1 MKKLVGVYETTKKD
15 GSVYYRSSVTYKGR
29 HISLGSHENAQSAH
43 LAYRLALSVLEP
55 GSPITIEA
63 LSQLYRTESASLE
76 KSKKNIAKFDS
87 LPFEKAVCLLNFRD
101 NGIYF
106 SSPIYLKKSFFY
118 YYLTPE
124 ITLLFDKEDLFFY
137 SSHRIMKR
145 GGHLFVAE
153 YGMQTSVLSRY
164 GIRSYAV
171 KDRDYRFLNGDAN
184 DLRYSN
190 IEIIN
195 RYFGVFRSGTL
206 GSYTYQVKIHING
219 DLQVGTYK
227 DEKTAAIVYNK
238 AADFCHQY
246 GIVKNFPVNYIE
258 ELSAREYADIYS
270 SITLPAR
277 FIQYF
282 TSGYNPQS

>member
-1 MKKLVGVYETTKKD
+1 MKKLAGVYETTKKD
-15 GSVYYRSSVTYKGR
+15 GTVYYRSSVTYKGR
-29 HISLGSHENAQSAH
+29 HISLGSFENAQSAH
-43 LAYRLALSVLEP
+43 LAYRQAQSILDADSPVHIDTLSQFYQTEP
-55 GSPITIEA
+55 EA
-63 LSQLYRTESASLE
+63 LKKAQ
-76 KSKKNIAKFDS
+76 KNIAKFDN
-87 LPFEKAVCLLNFRD
+87 LPFEKAICLLNFRD
-101 NGIYF
+101 NQIYF

-118 YYLTPE
+118 YYLTPD

-171 KDRDYRFLNGDAN
+171 KDRDYRFLNGDAH
-184 DLRYSN
+184 DLRYAN

-195 RYFGVFRSGTL
+195 PYFCVFRTGTL
-206 GSYTYQVKIHING
+206 GGYTYQVKIHING
-219 DLQVGTYK
+219 DLQIGMYK
-227 DEKTAAIVYNK
+227 DEKTAAIAYNK

-258 ELSAREYADIYS
+258 SLSAREYAEIYS
-270 SITLPAR
+270 AITLPAR
-277 FIQYF
+277 FIQYL

>member
-1 MKKLVGVYETTKKD
+1 MKKLAGVYETTKKD

-29 HISLGSHENAQSAH
+29 HISLGSFENAQSAH
-43 LAYRLALSVLEP
+43 LAYKQALFLLAP
-55 GSPITIEA
+55 DSPVHIDT
-63 LSQLYRTESASLE
+63 LSQFYLPESKPLE
-76 KSKKNIAKFDS
+76 NTQKNIAKIDS

-101 NGIYF
+101 NQIYF

-171 KDRDYRFLNGDAN
+171 KDRDYRFLNGDAH
-184 DLRYSN
+184 DLRYAN

-195 RYFGVFRSGTL
+195 PYFGVFRTGTL

-219 DLQVGTYK
+219 DLQVGMYK
-227 DEKTAAIVYNK
+227 DEKTAAIAYNK

-258 ELSAREYADIYS
+258 GLSAREYADIYS
-270 SITLPAR
+270 AITLPAR
-277 FIQYF
+277 FVQYL

>member
-1 MKKLVGVYETTKKD
+1 MKKLAGVYETTKKD

-43 LAYRLALSVLEP
+43 LAYRLALSVFEP
-55 GSPITIEA
+55 DSPITIET
-63 LSQLYRTESASLE
+63 LSQLYRTEYASLE

-206 GSYTYQVKIHING
+206 GSYTYQVKIHVNG
-219 DLQVGTYK
+219 DLQVGIYK
-227 DEKTAAIVYNK
+227 DEKTAAIAYNK
-238 AADFCHQY
+238 AADFCRQY

>member
-1 MKKLVGVYETTKKD
+1 M
-15 GSVYYRSSVTYKGR
+15 
-29 HISLGSHENAQSAH
+29 
-43 LAYRLALSVLEP
+43 
-55 GSPITIEA
+55 
-63 LSQLYRTESASLE
+63 E

>member
-1 MKKLVGVYETTKKD
+1 MKKLAGVYETTKKN
-15 GSVYYRSSVTYKGR
+15 GTVYYRSSVTYKGR
-29 HISLGSHENAQSAH
+29 HISLGSFENAQSAH
-43 LAYRLALSVLEP
+43 FAYKQALSILEP
-55 GSPITIEA
+55 DSPVDIDT
-63 LSQLYRTESASLE
+63 LPQFYQTESAS
-76 KSKKNIAKFDS
+76 SKNAQKNIAGFDS

-101 NGIYF
+101 NRIYF

-171 KDRDYRFLNGDAN
+171 KDRDYRFLNGNAN
-184 DLRYSN
+184 DLRYAN

-195 RYFGVFRSGTL
+195 PYFGVFRSGTL
-206 GSYTYQVKIHING
+206 GSYTYQVRIHING
-219 DLQVGTYK
+219 DLQVGIYK
-227 DEKTAAIVYNK
+227 DEKTAAIAYNK

-258 ELSAREYADIYS
+258 GLSAREYADIYS
-270 SITLPAR
+270 AIALPAR
-277 FIQYF
+277 FMQYF